1 VRRLLT
7 ICGATILVDTAFYA
21 VIAPLLPRYAD
32 ELGLSKAEAGI
43 LTAAYGV
50 GTLLGALPA
59 GALAAR
65 IGARATVVLGL
76 GLLGGASVVF
86 GLAGDVLV
94 LDAARFV
101 QGLGGAC
108 TWAGTLAWVAEAA
121 PPGRRGEMI
130 GIVLG
135 AAIGGALLGPVLG
148 AVAEASA
155 PELVFGGVA
164 AVAVGLAVAALA
176 TPASRPA
183 PAQPLAEVAR
193 ALGRRPVLAA
203 SWLVALPA
211 AGFSML
217 GVLGPLRLD
226 DLGAGGTAIGATFLV
241 AAAVEAAVN
250 PVVGRLS
257 DRRGRLLPIRAG
269 GGGGAHRRHRRCDRG
284 PRVLLGAGD
293 GAAVR
298 RGGRPRRQPRAR
310 VRRREPRLGA
320 RPGGGLGRRRRAR
333 EGDERRARHRGRG
346 GGSGRDPRGDRARTR
361 PRGRGRRRGPVGG
374 LRRAREGA
382 ARPLLRRRR
391 RRAPSSGAEG

>member
-1 VRRLLT
+1 MRRLLT

-257 DRRGRLLPIRAG
+257 DRRGRLLPIRIGLAASAPLLLLFTAPEAAVALIVVIVAAIAALGCFWAPAMALLSDAAAARGVSQGLAFGVVNLAWALGQVAGSAG
-269 GGGGAHRRHRRCDRG
+269 GGALAKATSDALATGVVA
-284 PRVLLGAGD
+284 
-293 GAAVR
+293 AAVV
-298 RGGRPRRQPRAR
+298 AT
-310 VRRREPRLGA
+310 LA
-320 RPGGGLGRRRRAR
+320 ATGLA
-333 EGDERRARHRGRG
+333 RGRATAVAG
-346 GGSGRDPRGDRARTR
+346 ADR
-361 PRGRGRRRGPVGG
+361 
-374 LRRAREGA
+374 
-382 ARPLLRRRR
+382 
-391 RRAPSSGAEG
+391 